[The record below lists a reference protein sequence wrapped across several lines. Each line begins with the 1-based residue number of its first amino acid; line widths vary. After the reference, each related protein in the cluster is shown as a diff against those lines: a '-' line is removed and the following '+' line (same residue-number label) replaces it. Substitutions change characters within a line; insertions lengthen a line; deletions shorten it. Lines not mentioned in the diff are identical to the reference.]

1 MSKIVKNSSE
11 IKSLEAIKEDLV
23 FLPSPN
29 HRRAKSKFWSRY
41 SDLADGGEVSLA
53 SALQLTKEPQLAKW
67 WNLPG
72 FKDWFLNKDEARE
85 RLEYLWY
92 LGMDAMEAIFLDP
105 EANHNAKVNAF
116 KQIASLAG
124 KEPNKN
130 EKYADEDIQKMDAA
144 KLKAYIIKNAPK
156 LVGPKKEEEGKD
168 NGSDEGEHREA
179 RPES

>member
-1 MSKIVKNSSE
+1 MGKLIKNSSD
-11 IKSLEAIKEDLV
+11 IKALEAIKEDLV

-41 SDLADGGEVSLA
+41 GDLEDGSQVTLA
-53 SALQLTKEPQLAKW
+53 AALQLTKEPQLAKW

-92 LGMDAMEAIFLDP
+92 LGMDAMEQLFLDP

-124 KEPNKN
+124 KEPNRN
-130 EKYADEDIQKMDAA
+130 EKFADEDIQKMDKAR
-144 KLKAYIIKNAPK
+144 LKAYILKHAPK
-156 LVGPKKEEEGKD
+156 QVGPSRGEDTED
-168 NGSDEGEHREA
+168 GSDEGVNGEA
-179 RPES
+179 GPQS